1 MLSAETCLSIIMQ
14 YFATLVLAL
23 MILGHVKHKLSMN
36 SKLKKKKKKHNANM
50 MMLSHSREPGM
61 AMERTTAAYRTIRNM
76 EKNALHG
83 HNMRSI
89 TIPVKVLKTA
99 LIAVIPTIGRIAT
112 RMLSTFIIKN
122 AQDPSQ

>member
-36 SKLKKKKKKHNANM
+36 SKLKKKKKHNANM

-99 LIAVIPTIGRIAT
+99 LIAVIPSIGRIAT